1 MLHIF
6 EPVLSK
12 GPARRWLTRFA
23 RDEGGTITIFALM
36 MFVLMLAAG
45 GIAIDVMRYETQRTQ
60 LQYTLDRAVLAAA
73 ALNQLEDPETVVL
86 DYFATSGLE
95 NYRLDVDVEQG
106 LNYRRVSASA
116 EMDIQAFFMN
126 MFGVRALTSPARGAA
141 EERIMDIEISM
152 VLDISGSMGWNN
164 KIVNMRNAAN
174 DFVDT
179 MMLLNTEEEQQVTIS
194 VIPYNGRVNAG
205 SIIESVFTL
214 SDEQTE
220 SSCTR
225 FDPGDYNTTAI
236 NPAVAV
242 ERLAHFDRRNY
253 NRNRDFRTPHCQTD
267 DYGAILPW
275 SSDAGDLHGRIN
287 SLRANGWTAI
297 DLGMRWAVGLLD
309 PVAQPA
315 LSNLITAGVVD
326 ADFEGR
332 PYAYDEPEVLKV
344 IILMTDGEN
353 TNQYD
358 IIQSRKRGPSEV
370 YRDPNT
376 GNTSTW
382 VGRYNQ
388 YYWQRTGRRYDE
400 PDGGANAVPIY
411 WPELWGD
418 YTARR
423 IADRYYYGIGDN
435 SLRNSVR
442 YNSVELYAGRY
453 QADLNLRAI
462 CDAANDAG
470 IIIFTIAFEAP
481 QGGRDVMQYCAS
493 SEANYYDAAGIEIS
507 EAFASIAQSI
517 NQLRLIQ

>member
-1 MLHIF
+1 MLH
-6 EPVLSK
+6 ESELLLPK
-12 GPARRWLTRFA
+12 GLARHWLTRFA

-36 MFVLMLAAG
+36 MFVLMLGVG

-73 ALNQLEDPETVVL
+73 ALSQMEDPETVVL

-95 NYRLDVDVEQG
+95 NYRLDVDIEDG
-106 LNYRRVSASA
+106 LNFRRVSASA
-116 EMDIQAFFMN
+116 EMDIQSYFMN

-164 KIVNMRNAAN
+164 KIRNMRDAAN
-174 DFVDT
+174 EFVDN
-179 MMLLNTEEEQQVTIS
+179 MLLLNEEEEQVAIS
-194 VIPYNGRVNAG
+194 IIPYNGRVNAG
-205 SIIESVFTL
+205 SVIESVFTL
-214 SDEQTE
+214 SNEQNE

-225 FDPGDYNTTAI
+225 FAPGDYNTTAI
-236 NPAVAV
+236 NPNVAI
-242 ERLAHFDRRNY
+242 ERLAHFDRQNY
-253 NRNRDFRTPHCQTD
+253 NRNRNFRTPHCQTD
-267 DYGAILPW
+267 DYAAILPW
-275 SSDAGDLHGRIN
+275 SSSAADLHGRIN
-287 SLRANGWTAI
+287 SLNANGWTAI

-309 PVAQPA
+309 PAAQPA
-315 LSNLITAGVVD
+315 LSELITAGEVE
-326 ADFEGR
+326 AEFEGR
-332 PYAYDEPEVLKV
+332 PYDYDEPEVLKV
-344 IILMTDGEN
+344 VILMTDGEN

-370 YRDPNT
+370 YIEPDT
-376 GNTSTW
+376 GRTSTW
-382 VGRYNQ
+382 VERYGQ
-388 YYWQRTGRRYDE
+388 YYWQRNGRWYSQ
-400 PDGGANAVPIY
+400 PDGGDDAVPIY

-435 SLRNSVR
+435 NLRNSVR
-442 YNSVELYAGRY
+442 YNSIERYAGQY
-453 QADLNLRAI
+453 QADRNLRAI

-481 QGGRDVMQYCAS
+481 QGGRDVMQYCATTP
-493 SEANYYDAAGIEIS
+493 AHYYDAAGIEIS

-517 NQLRLIQ
+517 NQLRLVQ

>member
-1 MLHIF
+1 MLHLSD
-6 EPVLSK
+6 PLSSK
-12 GPARRWLTRFA
+12 GTARRRLSWFA
-23 RDEGGTITIFALM
+23 RAEEGTITVFALM
-36 MFVLMLAAG
+36 IFVLMLAAG

-95 NYRLDVDVEQG
+95 NYRLDVDVEDG
-106 LNYRRVSASA
+106 LNYRRVSASV
-116 EMDIQAFFMN
+116 EMDIQTFFMN
-126 MFGVRALTSPARGAA
+126 MFGVNALTSPARGAA

-164 KIVNMRNAAN
+164 KIVNMRAAAN

-179 MMLLNTEEEQQVTIS
+179 MMLLNEEEEQVSIS
-194 VIPYNGRVNAG
+194 IVPYNGRVNAG
-205 SIIESVFTL
+205 SLIESVFTL
-214 SDEQTE
+214 SNEQTE

-225 FDPGDYNTTAI
+225 FAPGDYSTTAI
-236 NPAVAV
+236 DPNVEI
-242 ERLAHFDRRNY
+242 ERLANFDRRNY
-253 NRNRDFRTPHCQTD
+253 NRDRDFRTPHCQTD

-275 SSDAGDLHGRIN
+275 SSDAAALRGRIN
-287 SLRANGWTAI
+287 GLNANGWTAI

-309 PVAQPA
+309 PAAQPA
-315 LSNLITAGVVD
+315 LSELIAAGEVN

-332 PYAYDEPEVLKV
+332 PYSYDEPEVLKV

-370 YRDPNT
+370 YIDPAT

-382 VGRYNQ
+382 VERYGQ
-388 YYWQRTGRRYDE
+388 YYWQRTGRRYSE
-400 PDGGANAVPIY
+400 PDGGDNAVPIY

-423 IADRYYYGIGDN
+423 IANRYYYGIGDN

-442 YNSVELYAGRY
+442 YNSIERYAGRY
-453 QADLNLRAI
+453 QADRNLRAI

-481 QGGRDVMQYCAS
+481 QGGRDVMQYCATTP
-493 SEANYYDAAGIEIS
+493 AHYYDAAGIEIS

-517 NQLRLIQ
+517 NRLRLIQ